1 MPFFDPIRVGA
12 SGSADADFT
21 LERSLRFNSGDSPHL
36 TRTPSSAG
44 NSRTFTLSVWI
55 KRTAFDTDQAIFDA
69 QVSSGNQA
77 TIRFS
82 DEGSSDD
89 EFNIFYYDGS
99 SFVFQVVAFDEFRD
113 PTAWY
118 HFVIAFD
125 TTQSTD
131 SDRIKLYKNG
141 TQITRISGNA
151 TYPSQNY
158 QTPFNNTNLHTIGR
172 NGTASNFLDGYM
184 AEMNFI
190 DGQQLTPSSFAETDP
205 VTGQYNPI
213 KYTGSYGTNGFRLN
227 FEDNSGTTATT
238 LGKDSSGNGNN
249 YTPSGFSV
257 SAGQGNDSLEDT
269 PLLNYPVLNPH
280 QTRDPDRLS
289 NGNLDIDFS
298 DSDDNAASVA
308 TFPMIS
314 GKYYFEVLVRS
325 DSSAA
330 GNSIIGV
337 APVSYMEL
345 VRASTDNAWP
355 GKDTDSGVGLEGSG
369 NVYVDGSS
377 QSYATSFTTN
387 DIIGVAVDCDNAKVA
402 FAKNGLWKGTSTA
415 WNSSVPFSFSKVSI
429 DGTKPYVFVVADTSS
444 SKDPKFTVNFGQRP
458 FFDSIPS
465 GYQKLNSTNLPDP
478 TIALPNLHFD
488 AFTYTGNGGSKS
500 ITDFQFAPDFTWI
513 KNTDISAV
521 HKLIDTVRG
530 AGLGLSTDTTNAE
543 VDNSAKFT
551 AFTSNGFTLNTDDNN
566 FNNNGD
572 EYVVWGWNA
581 GGSTVTNS
589 TGTISAQ
596 QRVNTTCGFSIS
608 SYTGNNSNGATV
620 GHGLGVKPDMIIIK
634 RRDSADNWMF
644 YHNSLNSGSNP
655 EQYYMEINS
664 NGARVNAATMMNNTA
679 PTSSVF
685 SLRND
690 PSVNGSGATYIAY
703 CFAEIS
709 QFSQFGRYIGNS
721 SSDGPFIHTGFRP
734 AYVLVKKES
743 ESSGNWSVY
752 DKARSPNN
760 PGRIIFP
767 NLQNANGSTT
777 LALDMYANGFKLRTS
792 SSNRNSND
800 ENHIYYAF
808 AEIPFKYAR
817 AR

>member
-1 MPFFDPIRVGA
+1 MALLHPILLGA

-44 NSRTFTLSVWI
+44 NRRTFTLSVWI
-55 KRTAFDTDQAIFDA
+55 KRTVFETDQAIFDA

-82 DEGSSDD
+82 DEGSNDD

-99 SFVFQVVAFDEFRD
+99 SFVFQVVAIDEFRD

-131 SDRIKLYKNG
+131 SDRVKIYKNG
-141 TQITRISGNA
+141 TQITRIAGNA

-257 SAGQGNDSLEDT
+257 TAGQGNDSLEDT

-314 GKYYFEVLVRS
+314 GKYYFEVLIRS

-330 GNSIIGV
+330 GNTILGV
-337 APVSYMEL
+337 SPVSYMEL

-369 NVYVDGSS
+369 DVYVDGSS

-402 FAKNGLWKGTSTA
+402 FAKNGQWKGSSTT

-429 DGTKPYVFVVADTSS
+429 DGTKPYVFAVADTSG
-444 SKDPKFTVNFGQRP
+444 SKDPKFTVNFGQRA
-458 FFDSIPS
+458 FSHSIPN
-465 GYQKLNSTNLPDP
+465 GYSKLNSANLPDP
-478 TIALPNLHFD
+478 TITFPNLHFD

-513 KNTDISAV
+513 KNTDISSG

-530 AGLGLSTDTTNAE
+530 AGLGLGTSTTNAE
-543 VDNSAKFT
+543 VDNSDKFT

-566 FNNNGD
+566 FNSNGN

-589 TGTISAQ
+589 TGSISAQ

-620 GHGLGVKPDMIIIK
+620 GHGLGIKPDMIIIK

-743 ESSGNWSVY
+743 ASSGNWSVY

-767 NLQNANGSTT
+767 NLNNANGSST
-777 LALDMYANGFKLRTS
+777 LAVDMYANGFKLRTS
-792 SSNRNSND
+792 SSNRNAND

>member
-298 DSDDNAASVA
+298 NSDDNAASVA

-377 QSYATSFTTN
+377 QS
-387 DIIGVAVDCDNAKVA
+387 
-402 FAKNGLWKGTSTA
+402 
-415 WNSSVPFSFSKVSI
+415 
-429 DGTKPYVFVVADTSS
+429 
-444 SKDPKFTVNFGQRP
+444 
-458 FFDSIPS
+458 
-465 GYQKLNSTNLPDP
+465 
-478 TIALPNLHFD
+478 
-488 AFTYTGNGGSKS
+488 
-500 ITDFQFAPDFTWI
+500 
-513 KNTDISAV
+513 
-521 HKLIDTVRG
+521 
-530 AGLGLSTDTTNAE
+530 
-543 VDNSAKFT
+543 
-551 AFTSNGFTLNTDDNN
+551 
-566 FNNNGD
+566 
-572 EYVVWGWNA
+572 
-581 GGSTVTNS
+581 
-589 TGTISAQ
+589 
-596 QRVNTTCGFSIS
+596 
-608 SYTGNNSNGATV
+608 
-620 GHGLGVKPDMIIIK
+620 
-634 RRDSADNWMF
+634 
-644 YHNSLNSGSNP
+644 
-655 EQYYMEINS
+655 
-664 NGARVNAATMMNNTA
+664 
-679 PTSSVF
+679 
-685 SLRND
+685 
-690 PSVNGSGATYIAY
+690 
-703 CFAEIS
+703 
-709 QFSQFGRYIGNS
+709 
-721 SSDGPFIHTGFRP
+721 
-734 AYVLVKKES
+734 
-743 ESSGNWSVY
+743 
-752 DKARSPNN
+752 
-760 PGRIIFP
+760 
-767 NLQNANGSTT
+767 
-777 LALDMYANGFKLRTS
+777 
-792 SSNRNSND
+792 
-800 ENHIYYAF
+800 
-808 AEIPFKYAR
+808 
-817 AR
+817 